1 MPKNVLVLVCDTARA
16 DAFEPYGAPVGS
28 TPAVARLAAHGAAVE
43 NVFSTACWTL
53 PSHASMFSG
62 LLPRALGLG
71 QAPGG
76 TPHGARSV
84 LEDLRER
91 LLPEVLRQAGWDT
104 RGVSTNLWVSPYS
117 GLSTGFDEFELIHAG
132 ARQEQVSRDDLRGR
146 AVWAYEGLR
155 ARADDGA
162 GAAERTIRR

>member
-16 DAFEPYGAPVGS
+16 DAFEPYGAPAGS
-28 TPAVARLAAHGAAVE
+28 TPAVARLAEQGAAVE

-76 TPHGARSV
+76 TP
-84 LEDLRER
+84 
-91 LLPEVLRQAGWDT
+91 
-104 RGVSTNLWVSPYS
+104 
-117 GLSTGFDEFELIHAG
+117 
-132 ARQEQVSRDDLRGR
+132 
-146 AVWAYEGLR
+146 
-155 ARADDGA
+155 
-162 GAAERTIRR
+162 